1 MIRGKTESG
10 FEFELD
16 ENVLDD
22 WKLMKYLRN
31 VDKGDVQY
39 IVDIEERLLG
49 EDQCEKLET
58 FIEEKYGKATGTLM
72 TKEIAS
78 ILEATNEGKNC

>member
-1 MIRGKTESG
+1 MLRGKTESG

-16 ENVLDD
+16 DNVLDD
-22 WKLMKYLRN
+22 WKLVKYLRN
-31 VDKGDVQY
+31 VDKGDSQY
-39 IVDIEERLLG
+39 IVDVAERLLG
-49 EDQCEKLET
+49 EEQCEKLEN

-78 ILEATNEGKNC
+78 ILKATKEGKNC